1 MSMRFFFL
9 LGAAGAALM
18 AQLPEGPGMA
28 ETARTCKGCHEVER
42 SVSLRQDK
50 DGWNTMWDEAEKVL
64 EGKIELLANNAGINP
79 GVSLTT

>member
-1 MSMRFFFL
+1 MIVLFL
-9 LGAAGAALM
+9 IWISSIHFIKFDV
-18 AQLPEGPGMA
+18 
-28 ETARTCKGCHEVER
+28 T
-42 SVSLRQDK
+42 DK

>member
-1 MSMRFFFL
+1 MLVLFL
-9 LGAAGAALM
+9 IWISSIHFIKFDV
-18 AQLPEGPGMA
+18 
-28 ETARTCKGCHEVER
+28 T
-42 SVSLRQDK
+42 DK